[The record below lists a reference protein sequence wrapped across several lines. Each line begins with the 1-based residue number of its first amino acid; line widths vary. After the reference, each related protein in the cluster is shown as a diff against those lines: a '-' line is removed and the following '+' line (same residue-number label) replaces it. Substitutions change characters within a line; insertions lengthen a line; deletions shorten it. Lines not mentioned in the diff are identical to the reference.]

1 MEVKQI
7 MTFAGFVP
15 VDDINPQGTFMSSK
29 PLIIQLLGQSRS
41 GKDWTA
47 EQLKQ
52 AFEYMGKSVAIMSY
66 AAPMKRITMSLFD
79 ITWNELDKYKNS
91 PSHYSL
97 WICTPS
103 NRVVLNQLNFRTFL
117 QRMGNEAIKSEFGD
131 AVWADLMK
139 TQIDK
144 SSVDVVIIP
153 DCRFTIELERF
164 PEALTIRVLNRDLPP
179 PMQHASELELMDF
192 VPDYF
197 LDNTAY
203 AANKFNIHSL
213 ADRIISRTP
222 VFKGQ

>member
-47 EQLKQ
+47 EQLKH
-52 AFEYMGKSVAIMSY
+52 AFESMGKSVAIMSY

-91 PSHYSL
+91 PSNYSL

-117 QRMGNEAIKSEFGD
+117 QRMGNEAMKSEFGD

-203 AANKFNIHSL
+203 AANKFNIHNL